1 MVTSLSLTSRHEGR
15 SWYAAHRGKLW
26 IASTAKEPDPAD
38 IKDLESFYKDYYEG
52 KEEMV

>member
-38 IKDLESFYKDYYEG
+38 IEDLETFYKDYYEG
-52 KEEMV
+52 KEQME